1 MENSWRNEKR
11 KKRLESQLEHRMTGT
26 WKRRTKSCIALS
38 TYRSTIPSS
47 KAFARS
53 FFPRF
58 FLSFLLLS
66 STPVSLLFRAL
77 ISLSLFLSN
86 LFSLSNRCHLRTKT
100 IIDTEKYTST
110 DQRGENQIEN
120 KINNNKIALKE
131 FK

>member
-66 STPVSLLFRAL
+66 STPVSLLFQAL
-77 ISLSLFLSN
+77 ISLFLSN
-86 LFSLSNRCHLRTKT
+86 LFSLSNRCHLRTKA